1 MCACIIIYDM
11 AGEQSDFVVLGR
23 LQQDYFITHD
33 GHSHEG
39 ILGGNA
45 VYAAIGAKLWADS
58 IFIVSRVGSDF
69 PETLLNELADIGIDT
84 SGITVLPE
92 PHDTR
97 KFYAYSSLEEKI
109 DTVPPA
115 HYLRINQPLPK
126 DLINYQGHTPP
137 REDLDVFNP
146 LTIRPSDIRPT
157 IASAKCAH
165 FSPTE
170 YLTHVSVPLHLR
182 QMGARIINLD
192 PSDTYMEPDC
202 REKLPTIISGLDA
215 FLPSEEEAKSF
226 FRPREFDVWE
236 MSEAFAEMGCQFVVI
251 KCGARGQTLL
261 DRYSGRK
268 WRIPAYPA
276 RVYDVTG
283 AGDSFCGGFLVG
295 LMQTED
301 PVEAALYGSVS
312 ASVVIEGTG
321 ALFALDSL
329 PGLLEARLDVLRP
342 QVKRV

>member
-1 MCACIIIYDM
+1 MS
-11 AGEQSDFVVLGR
+11 GEQSDFVFLGR

-33 GHSHEG
+33 GRSHEG

-45 VYAAIGAKLWADS
+45 VYAAIGARLWAES
-58 IFIVSRVGSDF
+58 ISIVSRVGSNF
-69 PETLLNELADIGIDT
+69 PNALLAELSKIGIDIN
-84 SGITVLPE
+84 GVTVLPE

-97 KFYAYSSLEEKI
+97 KFYAYSSLEEKV

-126 DLINYQGHTPP
+126 ELVNYQIDTTPRADP
-137 REDLDVFNP
+137 DSINP
-146 LTIRPSDIRPT
+146 LTIRPSDLTPKIAQAKAAHLAPT
-157 IASAKCAH
+157 D
-165 FSPTE
+165 
-170 YLTHVSVPLHLR
+170 YLTHISIPLHLR
-182 QMGARIINLD
+182 QMGFQFINLD
-192 PSDTYMEPDC
+192 PSEAYMQPDC
-202 REKLPTIISGLDA
+202 REKLTSLVSGLDS
-215 FLPSEEEAKSF
+215 FLPSEEEAKTY
-226 FRPREFDVWE
+226 FRPRELDIWE
-236 MSEAFAEMGCQFVVI
+236 MSEAFGDMGCQFVVI

-283 AGDSFCGGFLVG
+283 AGDSFCGGFLAG

-329 PGLLEARLDVLRP
+329 PGLLQARLDVLRP

>member
-1 MCACIIIYDM
+1 M
-11 AGEQSDFVVLGR
+11 AEEQSNFVILGR

-33 GHSHEG
+33 GRSHEG
-39 ILGGNA
+39 ILGGSA

-58 IFIVSRVGSDF
+58 ISIVSRVGSDF
-69 PETLLNELADIGIDT
+69 PETLLTELGNLGIDT

-97 KFYAYSSLEEKI
+97 KFYAYSSLEEKV

-126 DLINYQGHTPP
+126 DLVNYQGHTTP
-137 REDLDVFNP
+137 REDLDAFGP
-146 LTIRPSDIRPT
+146 LTIRPSDIGPA
-157 IASAKCAH
+157 IASAKYAH
-165 FSPTE
+165 FTPTD
-170 YLTHVSVPLHLR
+170 YLTHVSVPFHLR
-182 QMGARIINLD
+182 EMGAQIISLD
-192 PSDTYMEPDC
+192 PSDIYMEPDY
-202 REKLPTIISGLDA
+202 REKLPAIVSGLDA
-215 FLPSEEEAKSF
+215 FIPSEEEAKSF
-226 FRPREFDVWE
+226 FRPREFDIWE

-261 DRYSGRK
+261 DRYTGRK
-268 WRIPAYPA
+268 WRIPSYPA

-301 PVEAALYGSVS
+301 PVEAALLGSVS

-342 QVKRV
+342 QVKRA